1 MLAFARKP
9 LSHSSPIPSVSHA
22 RLLYEGASPSR
33 RASIPSQSAFIGF
46 TEFFSQTAT
55 AGCRWWFHPRARCT
69 EICVWLRWI
78 IRGCMPR
85 ANVLHPPPA
94 SFHDSA
100 KWNHGTLDARGAS
113 SLSLSRVTRLLSRVI
128 IQCFSSTRRDVSVR
142 ERGWKEGGIL
152 FPFSPPARTD
162 ATRAIA
168 PGKCISER
176 CMATLPRKLRRRG
189 HRRKGQS
196 RAVEERR

>member
-1 MLAFARKP
+1 MPVVVPPPRSLYRDLRVAAMDYSRMHASRKRPPPPPP
-9 LSHSSPIPSVSHA
+9 L
-22 RLLYEGASPSR
+22 
-33 RASIPSQSAFIGF
+33 
-46 TEFFSQTAT
+46 
-55 AGCRWWFHPRARCT
+55 
-69 EICVWLRWI
+69 
-78 IRGCMPR
+78 
-85 ANVLHPPPA
+85 PPA